1 MDCPLANDHL
11 HGQSSCK
18 RSSGWT
24 CVLQRIIWMD
34 HLLQMILP
42 PFPCLFFFT
51 SAKNIPNISPPFLPW
66 VSSPQQKNIFS
77 FSKVQIFPSFSFTAK
92 KTYFPPP
99 LPFSSPPQKKHIF
112 LLQIFSSFF
121 LPHISSPPQK
131 IHLSF
136 SNLIFLFVPHFI
148 FLQQNNRSPNI
159 IFLFHLCSSSPLKT
173 RRNTKSL

>member
-1 MDCPLANDHL
+1 MDLRLAEDHLDGPPLANDPSSFSLSLFLHL
-11 HGQSSCK
+11 RKKYSK
-18 RSSGWT
+18 YF
-24 CVLQRIIWMD
+24 
-34 HLLQMILP
+34 P
-42 PFPCLFFFT
+42 PFPSLGFFS
-51 SAKNIPNISPPFLPW
+51 SAKKYIFLLQSPNISLLFLHRK
-66 VSSPQQKNIFS
+66 KNIF
-77 FSKVQIFPSFSFTAK
+77 PSSFTV
-92 KTYFPPP
+92 F
-99 LPFSSPPQKKHIF
+99 FSSAKKKHIF

>member
-1 MDCPLANDHL
+1 MQTIIRMDLRLAEDHLDGPPLANDPSSFSLSLFLHL
-11 HGQSSCK
+11 RKKYSK
-18 RSSGWT
+18 Y
-24 CVLQRIIWMD
+24 
-34 HLLQMILP
+34 
-42 PFPCLFFFT
+42 F
-51 SAKNIPNISPPFLPW
+51 PPFLPW

>member
-51 SAKNIPNISPPFLPW
+51 SAKNIPNISPLSFPGFLLL
-66 VSSPQQKNIFS
+66 
-77 FSKVQIFPSFSFTAK
+77 SKKIYFPSPKSK
-92 KTYFPPP
+92 YFPPFP
-99 LPFSSPPQKKHIF
+99 SPQKKHISLLLYRFLLLRKKKHIF